1 METTRL
7 NRIHPLMAAAAA
19 SVVLVSLTGAA
30 AITGLLPNSNS
41 APSVPAA
48 QLAASPYGAQ
58 AAAMQQPGMVPV
70 TTAQGQVVMVPAA
83 AVQGQMAG
91 NHLAAAPLSA
101 TPVTP
106 QLATQLAAGTA
117 PQMLVPVATGQ
128 QVAYMQPAAQPAP
141 QPERVIVKEV
151 IREKPVVRVVE
162 KTRVVHA
169 KPSAPRYHSEPRY
182 YPQPAPAPA
191 PAQPNYVGIGTGAVI
206 GGLIGNQIGGG
217 NGKKLATVAGII
229 GGGMI
234 GNEIA
239 NRNR

>member
-1 METTRL
+1 METTTRL
-7 NRIHPLMAAAAA
+7 NRIHPLMAAAAV
-19 SVVLVSLTGAA
+19 SVVIVSLTGAA

-41 APSVPAA
+41 APDVPAN
-48 QLAASPYGAQ
+48 QLAAASPYGVQ
-58 AAAMQQPGMVPV
+58 APLQQPGMVPV

-83 AVQGQMAG
+83 AVQGQV
-91 NHLAAAPLSA
+91 AAAPLSA

-106 QLATQLAAGTA
+106 QLATQLAAGPA
-117 PQMLVPVATGQ
+117 PQMAMPVAAAQ
-128 QVAYMQPAAQPAP
+128 PIAYAQPVAQPAP
-141 QPERVIVKEV
+141 APERVVVKEV
-151 IREKPVVRVVE
+151 IREKPVVKVVE

-169 KPSAPRYHSEPRY
+169 KPSEPRY
-182 YPQPAPAPA
+182 YPQQAPA

-229 GGGMI
+229 GGGML

>member
-7 NRIHPLMAAAAA
+7 NRIHPLMAAAAV
-19 SVVLVSLTGAA
+19 SVVIVSLTGAA

-41 APSVPAA
+41 APDLPAA
-48 QLAASPYGAQ
+48 HLASASPY
-58 AAAMQQPGMVPV
+58 AAQQPAVQQPQFVPV

-83 AVQGQMAG
+83 AVQGQ
-91 NHLAAAPLSA
+91 PLSA

-106 QLATQLAAGTA
+106 QLATQLAAGPA
-117 PQMLVPVATGQ
+117 PQMAMP
-128 QVAYMQPAAQPAP
+128 VAYMQPAAQPAP
-141 QPERVIVKEV
+141 APAPVVIKEV
-151 IREKPVVRVVE
+151 IREKPVVKVVE
-162 KTRVVHA
+162 RTRVVHA
-169 KPSAPRYHSEPRY
+169 KPSEPRY

-229 GGGMI
+229 GGGML

>member
-7 NRIHPLMAAAAA
+7 NRIHPLMAAAAV
-19 SVVLVSLTGAA
+19 SVVIVSLTGAA

-41 APSVPAA
+41 APDVSSS
-48 QLAASPYGAQ
+48 QLAAASPYGVQ
-58 AAAMQQPGMVPV
+58 APMQQPGMVPM

-83 AVQGQMAG
+83 AVQGQM
-91 NHLAAAPLSA
+91 AAAPLSA

-117 PQMLVPVATGQ
+117 PQMLMPVAAAQ
-128 QVAYMQPAAQPAP
+128 PVAYAQPVAQPAP
-141 QPERVIVKEV
+141 APVVIKEV
-151 IREKPVVRVVE
+151 IREKPVVKVVE

-169 KPSAPRYHSEPRY
+169 KPSEPRY
-182 YPQPAPAPA
+182 YPQQAPVPA

>member
-7 NRIHPLMAAAAA
+7 NRIHPLMAAAAV
-19 SVVLVSLTGAA
+19 SVVIVSLTGAA

-41 APSVPAA
+41 APDVPAS
-48 QLAASPYGAQ
+48 QLAAAAPYGVQ
-58 AAAMQQPGMVPV
+58 APMQQPGMVPV

-83 AVQGQMAG
+83 AVQGQS
-91 NHLAAAPLSA
+91 AAVPLSA

-106 QLATQLAAGTA
+106 QLATQLAAGPA
-117 PQMLVPVATGQ
+117 PQMAMPVAAAQ
-128 QVAYMQPAAQPAP
+128 PVAYLQPAAQPAP
-141 QPERVIVKEV
+141 APERVVVKEV
-151 IREKPVVRVVE
+151 IREKPVVKVIE

-169 KPSAPRYHSEPRY
+169 KPSEPRY
-182 YPQPAPAPA
+182 YPQPAPA

-229 GGGMI
+229 GGGML

>member
-1 METTRL
+1 METTTRL
-7 NRIHPLMAAAAA
+7 NRIHPLMAAAAV
-19 SVVLVSLTGAA
+19 SVVIVSLTGAA

-41 APSVPAA
+41 TPDVPAN
-48 QLAASPYGAQ
+48 QLAAASPYGVQ
-58 AAAMQQPGMVPV
+58 APLQQPGMVPV

-83 AVQGQMAG
+83 AVQGQV
-91 NHLAAAPLSA
+91 AAAPLSA

-106 QLATQLAAGTA
+106 QLATQLAAGPA
-117 PQMLVPVATGQ
+117 PQMAMPVAAAQ
-128 QVAYMQPAAQPAP
+128 PIAYAQPVAQPAP
-141 QPERVIVKEV
+141 APERVVVKEV
-151 IREKPVVRVVE
+151 IREKPVVKVVE

-169 KPSAPRYHSEPRY
+169 KPSEPRY
-182 YPQPAPAPA
+182 YPQQAPA

-229 GGGMI
+229 GGGML

>member
-1 METTRL
+1 METTTRL
-7 NRIHPLMAAAAA
+7 NRIHPLMAAAAV
-19 SVVLVSLTGAA
+19 SVVIVSLTGAA
-30 AITGLLPNSNS
+30 AIGGLLPTSKGAAD
-41 APSVPAA
+41 APMNTLA
-48 QLAASPYGAQ
+48 AASPY
-58 AAAMQQPGMVPV
+58 AAQQPNMVPV
-70 TTAQGQVVMVPAA
+70 TTPQGQVVMVPAT
-83 AVQGQMAG
+83 AVQGQ
-91 NHLAAAPLSA
+91 LAAAPLSA

-117 PQMLVPVATGQ
+117 PQYAMPVASAQ
-128 QVAYMQPAAQPAP
+128 PVAYAQPAP
-141 QPERVIVKEV
+141 QPAPVVVKEV
-151 IREKPVVRVVE
+151 IREKPVVKVVE

-169 KPSAPRYHSEPRY
+169 RPSEPRY
-182 YPQPAPAPA
+182 YSQPAPAPA
-191 PAQPNYVGIGTGAVI
+191 PVHNQPNYVGIGTGAVI

>member
-1 METTRL
+1 METTRQ
-7 NRIHPLMAAAAA
+7 NVITSRIHPLMAAAAV
-19 SVVLVSLTGAA
+19 SVVIVSLTGAA

-41 APSVPAA
+41 APDVPAN
-48 QLAASPYGAQ
+48 QLAAASPYGVQ
-58 AAAMQQPGMVPV
+58 APLQQPGMVPV

-83 AVQGQMAG
+83 AVQGQV
-91 NHLAAAPLSA
+91 AAPLSA

-106 QLATQLAAGTA
+106 QLATQLAAGPA
-117 PQMLVPVATGQ
+117 PQMAMPVSAQ
-128 QVAYMQPAAQPAP
+128 PIAYAQPVAQPAP
-141 QPERVIVKEV
+141 APERVIVKEV
-151 IREKPVVRVVE
+151 IREKPVVKVVE

-169 KPSAPRYHSEPRY
+169 KPSEPRY
-182 YPQPAPAPA
+182 YPQQAPA

-234 GNEIA
+234 GNEVA

>member
-7 NRIHPLMAAAAA
+7 NRIHPLMAAAAV
-19 SVVLVSLTGAA
+19 SVVIVSLTGAA

-41 APSVPAA
+41 APDVPAN
-48 QLAASPYGAQ
+48 QLAAASPYGVQ
-58 AAAMQQPGMVPV
+58 APLQQPGMVPV

-83 AVQGQMAG
+83 AVQGQV
-91 NHLAAAPLSA
+91 AAVPLSA

-106 QLATQLAAGTA
+106 QLATQLAAGPA
-117 PQMLVPVATGQ
+117 PQMAMPIAYAQPV
-128 QVAYMQPAAQPAP
+128 AQPAP
-141 QPERVIVKEV
+141 APERVVVKEV
-151 IREKPVVRVVE
+151 IREKPVVKVVE

-169 KPSAPRYHSEPRY
+169 KPSEPRY
-182 YPQPAPAPA
+182 YPQQAPA

-229 GGGMI
+229 GGGML

>member
-1 METTRL
+1 METTARF
-7 NRIHPLMAAAAA
+7 NRIHPLMAAAAV
-19 SVVLVSLTGAA
+19 SVVIVSLTGAA

-41 APSVPAA
+41 ADTPAA
-48 QLAASPYGAQ
+48 PLAAASPY
-58 AAAMQQPGMVPV
+58 AMQQPGMVPM
-70 TTAQGQVVMVPAA
+70 TNAQGQVVMVPAA
-83 AVQGQMAG
+83 AVQAQPA
-91 NHLAAAPLSA
+91 LLSA

-106 QLATQLAAGTA
+106 QLATQLAAGPA
-117 PQMLVPVATGQ
+117 PQMMMPVA
-128 QVAYMQPAAQPAP
+128 AAQPLAYAQPTPAP
-141 QPERVIVKEV
+141 VVIKEV

-169 KPSAPRYHSEPRY
+169 KASEPRY
-182 YPQPAPAPA
+182 YPQHAPA

-229 GGGMI
+229 GGGML

>member
-1 METTRL
+1 METTARF
-7 NRIHPLMAAAAA
+7 NRIHPLMAAAAV
-19 SVVLVSLTGAA
+19 SVVIVSLTGAA
-30 AITGLLPNSNS
+30 AITGLLPSSKS
-41 APSVPAA
+41 ANEVPAMPLA
-48 QLAASPYGAQ
+48 AASPYAT
-58 AAAMQQPGMVPV
+58 QQPGMVPM
-70 TTAQGQVVMVPAA
+70 TNAQGQVVMVPAA
-83 AVQGQMAG
+83 ALQGQAP
-91 NHLAAAPLSA
+91 AAAQLAA

-117 PQMLVPVATGQ
+117 PQMMPVA
-128 QVAYMQPAAQPAP
+128 AAQPIAYTQPAQQPAP
-141 QPERVIVKEV
+141 VVIKEV
-151 IREKPVVRVVE
+151 IREKPVVKVVE

-169 KPSAPRYHSEPRY
+169 KASEPRY
-182 YPQPAPAPA
+182 YPQHTAPA

>member
-1 METTRL
+1 METTTRL
-7 NRIHPLMAAAAA
+7 NRIHPLMAAAAV
-19 SVVLVSLTGAA
+19 SVVIVSLTGAA

-41 APSVPAA
+41 APDVPAN
-48 QLAASPYGAQ
+48 QLAAASPYGVQ
-58 AAAMQQPGMVPV
+58 APLQQPGMVPV

-83 AVQGQMAG
+83 AVQGQV
-91 NHLAAAPLSA
+91 AAAPLSA

-106 QLATQLAAGTA
+106 QLATQLAAGPA
-117 PQMLVPVATGQ
+117 PQMAMPVA
-128 QVAYMQPAAQPAP
+128 AAQPIAYAQP
-141 QPERVIVKEV
+141 VAQPALAPERVVVKEV
-151 IREKPVVRVVE
+151 IREKPVVKVVE

-169 KPSAPRYHSEPRY
+169 KPSEPRY
-182 YPQPAPAPA
+182 YPQQAPA

-229 GGGMI
+229 GGGML